1 MKSNNS
7 ASLLFC
13 LGILLAAA
21 SLCGQTNS
29 SARKFIAGLDA
40 AGQSNVE
47 VIASGGFDKVPC
59 PPEYTNVISNT
70 NLFTPEEQKL
80 LEEIPQKYGKVRT
93 NSPPPGSI
101 LVDLRTTPIKT
112 QYGIY
117 WFWIARFQFTNT
129 DLVDEV
135 TPGGDQM
142 NHKIRNKAGDGFDLG
157 YDTYNNGESVGS
169 GYGGP
174 GGPEFWLHQI
184 KHGVYDGLDIQ
195 IEAGRPA
202 RLMRFSNGMAV
213 GQYFYWAPYDN
224 KLMIWAKF
232 KEPYDY
238 LKYSQ
243 KRFQIF
249 PDINFRSFVYVMLLA
264 VSSGAVLLWLTLRR
278 SK

>member
-1 MKSNNS
+1 MKTCNS
-7 ASLLFC
+7 TGLFFCLNVLLFSQN
-13 LGILLAAA
+13 LF
-21 SLCGQTNS
+21 GQTNFP
-29 SARKFIAGLDA
+29 ARKFIQGLDTA
-40 AGQSNVE
+40 SQSNVE
-47 VIASGGFDKVPC
+47 VMAGGGLDEVPC

-80 LEEIPQKYGKVRT
+80 LEEIPLKYGRVTT
-93 NSPPPGSI
+93 NSGPTGSV
-101 LVDLRTTPIKT
+101 LVNFKATPIKT

-117 WFWIARFQFTNT
+117 WFWTARFQFTNSNAW
-129 DLVDEV
+129 DEV

-142 NHKIRNKAGDGFDLG
+142 NHKVRNKAGDGFDLG

-174 GGPEFWLHQI
+174 GGPEFWLYQV
-184 KHGVYDGLDIQ
+184 KHDVRDGLDIH

-213 GQYFYWAPYDN
+213 GQYFYWAPYNN

-232 KEPYDY
+232 NEPYDY
-238 LKYSQ
+238 LKYSE

-249 PDINFRSFVYVMLLA
+249 PDINFRDFVYVVLLA
-264 VSSGAVLLWLTLRR
+264 VGMGAFLLWLTLRR

>member
-1 MKSNNS
+1 MKTGNS
-7 ASLLFC
+7 AILFFYLSVLLVSQNLF
-13 LGILLAAA
+13 
-21 SLCGQTNS
+21 GQTNFP
-29 SARKFIAGLDA
+29 ARKFIEGLDQA
-40 AGQSNVE
+40 SQSNIE
-47 VIASGGFDKVPC
+47 VFASGMGDEKPC

-70 NLFTPEEQKL
+70 NLFTPDEQKF
-80 LEEIPQKYGKVRT
+80 LEEIPQKYGKVKT

-101 LVDLRTTPIKT
+101 LVNLRTTPIKT

-117 WFWIARFQFTNT
+117 WFWIARFQFTNS
-129 DLVDEV
+129 DFVDEV

-174 GGPEFWLHQI
+174 GGPEFWLYQV
-184 KHGVYDGLDIQ
+184 KHGVRDGLDIQ

-224 KLMIWAKF
+224 KLTIWAKF

-249 PDINFRSFVYVMLLA
+249 PDINFRNFVYVMLLA
-264 VSSGAVLLWLTLRR
+264 VSLGAVLLWLTLGR